1 MDSDGEE
8 IEVDPNTKDG
18 TINIS
23 SSILYPDTGKSGKS
37 VKLSNSRSKSLR
49 NSVVGRLFLG
59 FKKTTQAKKPMQNG
73 SDYLK
78 KHNNKLRSNFIVRH
92 LDSWRVNWDLFIIIL
107 AIYNAI
113 QLPMDIAFAL
123 PIFQT
128 PTWRLIDNLID
139 LSFVMDIAI
148 SFRTTF

>member
-1 MDSDGEE
+1 
-8 IEVDPNTKDG
+8 
-18 TINIS
+18 
-23 SSILYPDTGKSGKS
+23 
-37 VKLSNSRSKSLR
+37 
-49 NSVVGRLFLG
+49 
-59 FKKTTQAKKPMQNG
+59 MQNG

-78 KHNNKLRSNFIVRH
+78 KHNSKLRNNFIVRH